1 MPREELLGK
10 REEDATSSEEEGMR
24 LAPEVARS
32 DVLFGRREREG
43 TGPEGRGMRRGELF
57 GRSEELFG

>member
-1 MPREELLGK
+1 MPREELFGK
-10 REEDATSSEEEGMR
+10 REEDAASSDKEGMR
-24 LAPEVARS
+24 LATEIARS
-32 DVLFGRREREG
+32 GVLFGQHEKEG